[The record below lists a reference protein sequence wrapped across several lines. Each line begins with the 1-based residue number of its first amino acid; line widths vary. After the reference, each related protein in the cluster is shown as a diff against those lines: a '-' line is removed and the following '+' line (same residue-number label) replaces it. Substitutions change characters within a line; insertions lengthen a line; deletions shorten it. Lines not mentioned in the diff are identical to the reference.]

1 MATYQSTKCGNT
13 FEESDLDKK
22 RNQKNIPPSIEP
34 KVEKCCP
41 SCAELGDL
49 CKDYEKEKADRYD

>member
-1 MATYQSTKCGNT
+1 MATYQCVKCGAT
-13 FEESDLDKK
+13 FEKPEVDKNPKPENRPPTEES
-22 RNQKNIPPSIEP
+22 

-49 CKDYEKEKADRYD
+49 CKDYEEEKADRYD